1 MVAEARGKYEMAKK
15 AAEGCQESIRQLQ
28 MKVDDFEGSLPGLNR
43 EIEPAERGKVSA
55 LDAFALNS
63 NKQTESALKATRG
76 AHEAALKAYSE
87 GKELAEATNR
97 ALTKQQAELTRFNNA
112 AELAKR
118 ACWQA
123 IADEIKTAIPSEV
136 FESVRR
142 LQVIG
147 SQTGQTRQWILD
159 SLFPNIPPEDFQ
171 TIRNELVKKYG
182 MDE

>member
-1 MVAEARGKYEMAKK
+1 MSVNEARKFEAAKK
-15 AAEGCQESIRQLQ
+15 AAEVCQESIRQLQ
-28 MKVDDFEGSLPGLNR
+28 RKSDTLQESLPGLSR
-43 EIEPAERGKVSA
+43 AVEEAGKAKVSA

-63 NKQTESALKATRG
+63 NKTTEQALKVARQ
-76 AHEAALKAYSE
+76 ANEAAQKAYSE
-87 GKELAEATNR
+87 KNELVEATAR
-97 ALTKQQAELTRFNNA
+97 ALKKMESELPKLHTQADLQ
-112 AELAKR
+112 KR

-159 SLFPNIPPEDFQ
+159 QLFPNPSSGEHQEI
-171 TIRNELVKKYG
+171 TSELCGKHNI
-182 MDE
+182 E